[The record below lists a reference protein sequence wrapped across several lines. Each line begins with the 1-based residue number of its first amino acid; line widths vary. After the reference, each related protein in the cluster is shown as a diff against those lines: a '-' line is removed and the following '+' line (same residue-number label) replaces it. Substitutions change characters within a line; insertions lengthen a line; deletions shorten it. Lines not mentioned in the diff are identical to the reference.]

1 MVNKSFAMCNVWWI
15 VKTLSIDLL
24 ESASINSTDE
34 SNNPCPNSCIEI
46 SYEIMSKRI
55 PHDLSNMALISMYYQ
70 SDHLRLLE
78 EYLVFDFNSILVAMG
93 GSLGLFLGFSF
104 FHCVTGLCSNTMDF
118 ARRLFE
124 RRIHQKQGQTQA
136 VLQC

>member
-1 MVNKSFAMCNVWWI
+1 MLMHTYYFYQI
-15 VKTLSIDLL
+15 SIDLL

-34 SNNPCPNSCIEI
+34 LNNPCPNSCTEI

-55 PHDLSNMALISMYYQ
+55 PHDLSDMALISMYYQ

-78 EYLVFDFNSILVAMG
+78 EYLVFDFTSILVAIG

-104 FHCVTGLCSNTMDF
+104 FQCATGLCSNTMDF
-118 ARRLFE
+118 ARKLLEKKRCNKN
-124 RRIHQKQGQTQA
+124 QPQA

>member
-1 MVNKSFAMCNVWWI
+1 
-15 VKTLSIDLL
+15 
-24 ESASINSTDE
+24 
-34 SNNPCPNSCIEI
+34 
-46 SYEIMSKRI
+46 MSKRI

-104 FHCVTGLCSNTMDF
+104 SNVQQDYVQILWTSPEDCLRGGFISNMINLKLSCSAKIFGFLDHH
-118 ARRLFE
+118 LY
-124 RRIHQKQGQTQA
+124 K
-136 VLQC
+136 L

>member
-1 MVNKSFAMCNVWWI
+1 MLMHTYYFYQI
-15 VKTLSIDLL
+15 SIDLL

-34 SNNPCPNSCIEI
+34 LNNPCPNSCTEI

-104 FHCVTGLCSNTMDF
+104 FQCVTGLCSNTMDF
-118 ARRLFE
+118 TRRLFE
-124 RRIHQKQGQTQA
+124 RIHHKQNQPQA